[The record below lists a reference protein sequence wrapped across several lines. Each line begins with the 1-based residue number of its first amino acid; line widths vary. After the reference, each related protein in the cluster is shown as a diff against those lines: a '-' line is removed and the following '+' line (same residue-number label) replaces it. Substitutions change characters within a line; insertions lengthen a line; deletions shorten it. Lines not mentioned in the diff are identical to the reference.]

1 MENFIDIND
10 LSLLNDTQKNLSIQE
25 QIDLIRKK
33 KLKLLTH
40 SQQNLYYKIMQY
52 IQFTKLC
59 KKNLKKRYQQWN
71 ELYNLVLSIDTSIHD
86 ISNENL
92 NNYLSKLYIVKTIV
106 LDL

>member
-1 MENFIDIND
+1 
-10 LSLLNDTQKNLSIQE
+10 
-25 QIDLIRKK
+25 
-33 KLKLLTH
+33 
-40 SQQNLYYKIMQY
+40 MQY

-71 ELYNLVLSIDTSIHD
+71 ELYNLVISIDTSIHD